1 MSEYYHIREAYQAC
15 IKPGDSN
22 LYIKTDAVNTAKIL
36 DCPYRPSNSASGYPG
51 QACYGAM
58 IANNA
63 AVDTG
68 MSVDSRDFPV
78 PVCGRTKEVI
88 TCSNDVPPVCVS
100 TPKDIITC
108 GSLKKRFAPNQN
120 FSGCV
125 EVAHEPGLYY
135 DTREE
140 CERDCKTTDPITS
153 KKLST
158 PGFCSRVPVCALGG
172 YDTLSETSRPG
183 IASAYAC
190 FLCRTDGRC
199 SYTLI
204 PPPDNVSCSTILRKD
219 PTL

>member
-1 MSEYYHIREAYQAC
+1 M
-15 IKPGDSN
+15 
-22 LYIKTDAVNTAKIL
+22 YIKTDATNTAKIL

-58 IANNA
+58 MANNA

-68 MSVDSRDFPV
+68 LSVDSKDFPV
-78 PVCGRTKEVI
+78 PVCGSSSR
-88 TCSNDVPPVCVS
+88 NL
-100 TPKDIITC
+100 ITC
-108 GSLKKRFAPNQN
+108 GSLKKRFAPNQD

-140 CERDCKTTDPITS
+140 CERDCKTTGGITS

-172 YDTLSETSRPG
+172 YDTLSETNRPA

-204 PPPDNVSCSTILRKD
+204 PSPDNISCSTILRKD
-219 PTL
+219 PTTG